1 LTLRIKEINIKV
13 PTNSA
18 ANTLPWKWPI
28 PGCKIAMFLAN
39 SSSQSIA
46 ENTISTP
53 ITAPM
58 YYEIIMAI
66 IDHGLYFVLVDCL
79 MATANVTAGL
89 KCVPQTG
96 DKKITNA

>member
-1 LTLRIKEINIKV
+1 
-13 PTNSA
+13 
-18 ANTLPWKWPI
+18 
-28 PGCKIAMFLAN
+28 MFLEN

-58 YYEIIMAI
+58 NYEMMMAI

-79 MATANVTAGL
+79 IATANVTAGL
-89 KCVPQTG
+89 KCVPHTG
-96 DKKITNA
+96 DKNITNA